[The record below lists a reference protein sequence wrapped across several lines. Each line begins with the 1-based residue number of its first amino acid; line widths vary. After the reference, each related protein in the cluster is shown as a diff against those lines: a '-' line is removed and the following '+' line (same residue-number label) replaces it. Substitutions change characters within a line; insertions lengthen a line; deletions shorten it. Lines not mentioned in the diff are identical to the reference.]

1 MSAYLSATQF
11 YSACDPKRSR
21 RLELAEK
28 AAAAAGPAYKQ
39 TVTGPSIIRREFSRQ
54 DQARLFANL
63 DQDLSVFSFE
73 VARNGERKFLVS
85 SNDTVWEFY
94 KDLKVK
100 NYYEVIGENEPCK
113 LYFDLEFLTELNPDK
128 DGHRI
133 SQKLIEIVNL

>member
-1 MSAYLSATQF
+1 M
-11 YSACDPKRSR
+11 
-21 RLELAEK
+21 
-28 AAAAAGPAYKQ
+28 
-39 TVTGPSIIRREFSRQ
+39 
-54 DQARLFANL
+54 

-100 NYYEVIGENEPCK
+100 NYNQVIGGNEPCK
-113 LYFDLEFLTELNPDK
+113 LYFDLEFLTEFNPLK